1 MKWMHWFGM
10 LLDGMG
16 WRKKIYFF
24 ASILM
29 LGMISVGG
37 VGAFAIIH
45 LDASTRDAI
54 GKARERA
61 EVAANARLS
70 VIGIDRA
77 QARLVV
83 VETPEDIRRE
93 AVAAI
98 RAASI
103 LDESLQALEK
113 TFIGSPDVAE
123 LIKLNREVTS
133 TRMAVINAAKAR
145 DIPQAQEQA
154 RSIAPQITR
163 IEEIS
168 QKIFA
173 DQQSTLTGSLA
184 EVGRMGQRAVMLLG
198 TFMIAGGLI
207 AALVSVLFARQLA
220 SSIGEIQRTIGSV
233 AGGSNS
239 GSNDLALAAHAGQVS
254 HIASGIAECE
264 SRMTAVVNQIKEG
277 TLHVRSTTDESGIQ
291 LESAVAQ
298 IQRMAD
304 SVAANTT
311 NIATIVREFE
321 LMKTEMHGAINMTR
335 GLQRSVGDISA
346 IANTISVISQQ
357 TNLLALNAAIEAAR
371 AGQHGRGF
379 SVVAGEVRTLAERT
393 GQATREIH
401 AIASGIDSKVGE
413 AIGSL
418 NKSATNAEQYAHQ
431 LNQVLESSAETA
443 QGTATARQFMDVVSA
458 HMSAQREAVG
468 LIENQVAEVDA
479 TATLTQ
485 EQSAALRNVSNAL
498 STSAGRL
505 AALADSIRL

>member
-1 MKWMHWFGM
+1 MNRMQRFGK

-45 LDASTRDAI
+45 LDASTRDAV

-61 EVAANARLS
+61 EVAANTRLS
-70 VIGIDRA
+70 VIEIDRA

-83 VETPEDIRRE
+83 AEKPEDIRRE

-103 LDESLQALEK
+103 LDESLQTLAR
-113 TFIGSPDVAE
+113 TFGDSADVEE
-123 LIKLNREVTS
+123 LIKLHQEITS
-133 TRMAVINAAKAR
+133 TRMTVINAVKER
-145 DIPQAQEQA
+145 DTYQAQQKA
-154 RSIAPQITR
+154 RSIATQITR

-173 DQQSTLTGSLA
+173 DQQSTLSDSLDEA
-184 EVGRMGQRAVMLLG
+184 GRMGQRAVMVLG
-198 TFMIAGGLI
+198 TFVIAGGLV
-207 AALVSVLFARQLA
+207 AAMVSLLFARELA

-233 AGGSNS
+233 AGGSKNE
-239 GSNDLALAAHAGQVS
+239 SNDLALAAHAGQVS
-254 HIASGIAECE
+254 HIAGGIAECE
-264 SRMTAVVNQIKEG
+264 GRMMAVVTQIKEG
-277 TLHVRSTTDESGIQ
+277 ALHVRGTTDESALQ
-291 LESAVAQ
+291 LRSAVVQ

-311 NIATIVREFE
+311 NIATVVREFE
-321 LMKTEMHGAINMTR
+321 LMKTDLHGAIDMTR

-346 IANTISVISQQ
+346 IANAISVISQQ

-379 SVVAGEVRTLAERT
+379 SVVASEVRTLAERT

-401 AIASGIDSKVGE
+401 AIAGGIDSKVTE

-418 NKSATNAEQYAHQ
+418 NKSATNAERYASQ

-443 QGTATARQFMDVVSA
+443 QGTATARQFMDIVSA
-458 HMSAQREAVG
+458 GMSAQHEAVE

-479 TATLTQ
+479 TATLTH
-485 EQSAALRNVSNAL
+485 EQSAALRSVSNAL
-498 STSAGRL
+498 STSADRL
-505 AALADSIRL
+505 AALAESIRL

>member
-1 MKWMHWFGM
+1 MKWMDWFGK

-24 ASILM
+24 ASLLM
-29 LGMISVGG
+29 FGMISVGG

-45 LDASTRDAI
+45 LDSSTRAAV

-70 VIGIDRA
+70 VIEIDRA
-77 QARLVV
+77 QARLVL
-83 VETPEDIRRE
+83 VEKPEDIRRE

-98 RAASI
+98 RAAST
-103 LDESLQALEK
+103 LDESLQALAQ
-113 TFIGSPDVAE
+113 TFLHSEDVAE
-123 LIKLNREVTS
+123 LIKLNQEVTS
-133 TRMAVINAAKAR
+133 TRMAVINAAKVR
-145 DIPQAQEQA
+145 DISLAQEQA
-154 RSIAPQITR
+154 RSIAPKITR

-173 DQQSTLTGSLA
+173 DQQSILTDSVVEA
-184 EVGRMGQRAVMLLG
+184 GRMGQRAVMLLCA
-198 TFMIAGGLI
+198 FVIAGGCI
-207 AALVSVLFARQLA
+207 AAVVSLLFARQLA

-233 AGGSNS
+233 AGRSKS
-239 GSNDLALAAHAGQVS
+239 SRNDLALAAHAGQVS
-254 HIASGIAECE
+254 HIASGISDCE
-264 SRMTAVVNQIKEG
+264 GRMMAVVKQIKDG
-277 TLHVRSTTDESGIQ
+277 ALHVRSTTEESGLQ
-291 LESAVAQ
+291 LESAVTE

-311 NIATIVREFE
+311 SIATIVREFE
-321 LMKTEMHGAINMTR
+321 LMRSEMHGAINMTR

-401 AIASGIDSKVGE
+401 AIANGIDSKVGE
-413 AIGSL
+413 AVGSL
-418 NKSATNAEQYAHQ
+418 NKSATNAEHYANQ
-431 LNQVLESSAETA
+431 LNSVLESSAETT
-443 QGTATARQFMDVVSA
+443 QGTANARQVMGI
-458 HMSAQREAVG
+458 MSAQMVAQRKAVG
-468 LIENQVAEVDA
+468 QIEDQVAEVDA
-479 TATLTQ
+479 TANMTHQ
-485 EQSAALRNVSNAL
+485 QSAALRNVSNAL
-498 STSAGRL
+498 SASAERL

>member
-1 MKWMHWFGM
+1 MSWMDGFGK

-24 ASILM
+24 ASMLV
-29 LGMISVGG
+29 LGMISIGG

-45 LDASTRDAI
+45 LDASTREAV
-54 GKARERA
+54 GKARQRA

-70 VIGIDRA
+70 VIEIDRA
-77 QARLVV
+77 QARLVLV
-83 VETPEDIRRE
+83 DRPEELRRE

-103 LDESLQALEK
+103 LDESLQALAQNLNN
-113 TFIGSPDVAE
+113 SADVAE
-123 LIKLNREVTS
+123 LIRLNQEVTS

-145 DIPQAQEQA
+145 DILQVQEHA
-154 RSIAPQITR
+154 RSIAPKITR
-163 IEEIS
+163 IEQIS

-173 DQQSTLTGSLA
+173 DQQLTLTSSVA
-184 EVGRMGQRAVMLLG
+184 EAGRLGQRAVMLL
-198 TFMIAGGLI
+198 IAFVLI
-207 AALVSVLFARQLA
+207 GAVVATIVSLLFARQLA
-220 SSIGEIQRTIGSV
+220 SSIGEIQRTVGSV
-233 AGGSNS
+233 AGRSRG
-239 GSNDLALAAHAGQVS
+239 GSNDLALAAHARQVS
-254 HIASGIAECE
+254 HIAGGIAGCE
-264 SRMTAVVNQIKEG
+264 DRMMAVVNQIKEG
-277 TLHVRSTTDESGIQ
+277 ALNVRSATEESGAQ
-291 LESAVAQ
+291 LESAVTE

-304 SVAANTT
+304 LVAANTT
-311 NIATIVREFE
+311 SIATIVREFE

-335 GLQRSVGDISA
+335 GLQRSVGDIGA

-418 NKSATNAEQYAHQ
+418 NKSASNAEEYANQ
-431 LNQVLESSAETA
+431 LSQVLESSAETA
-443 QGTATARQFMDVVSA
+443 QGTATARQVMDIVSA
-458 HMSAQREAVG
+458 HMAAQREAVG
-468 LIENQVAEVDA
+468 QIEDQVAEVDA
-479 TATLTQ
+479 TATLTH

-498 STSAGRL
+498 SASAERL